1 MAKPKS
7 SRNNRKNQAAA
18 ASITAMT
25 LQENLIDE
33 LRLKEI
39 IDKSA
44 VDFDRIATQLREL
57 TGQEI
62 SKELLKSSWDLMRIL
77 LAEAVELRD
86 RSMIHAIINEIIKR
100 KEPKQ
105 QQIKTEG
112 EVDHR
117 LMILVQNLEGQTIED
132 LIRRRNTIAI
142 GDTQARSVRAIADRR
157 SSRKKRSRETVRTED

>member
-1 MAKPKS
+1 MPKPKATGKQK
-7 SRNNRKNQAAA
+7 RNAQFNPL
-18 ASITAMT
+18 AMQH
-25 LQENLIDE
+25 LMVDE

-39 IDKSA
+39 VEKSS
-44 VDFDRIATQLREL
+44 VDFDRIAEGLREL

-62 SKELLKSSWDLMRIL
+62 SKELLKNSWDLMRVL

-117 LMILVQNLEGQTIED
+117 VMVLVQGIEGKTLDD
-132 LIRRRNTIAI
+132 LIRRRNAI
-142 GDTQARSVRAIADRR
+142 TVGEKEARSVRAVADRR
-157 SSRKKRSRETVRTED
+157 SSRKKRSRETVRVED